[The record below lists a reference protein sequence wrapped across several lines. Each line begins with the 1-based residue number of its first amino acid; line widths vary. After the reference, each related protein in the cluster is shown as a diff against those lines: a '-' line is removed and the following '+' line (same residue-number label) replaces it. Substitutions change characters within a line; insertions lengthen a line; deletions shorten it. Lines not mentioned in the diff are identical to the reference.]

1 MFPQNWEWQGH
12 GAVQITW
19 KSPDGSEQ
27 HIQKLQMLSCVPIV
41 IIPTN
46 TVPIDYAM
54 FLVSPFHK
62 KYHGVQNDI
71 GEKEVD
77 GFAWADEEDEEG
89 VETMFDASGYPDAW
103 VRNGAAPVSLNQWV
117 ISRHWFS
124 RGRKKRSCYFGSM
137 KVWFGIPY

>member
-1 MFPQNWEWQGH
+1 MKNLLGFPHRFSALRNGVDDQLMFPQNWEWQGH

-89 VETMFDASGYPDAW
+89 VETMFDASGYPDA
-103 VRNGAAPVSLNQWV
+103 
-117 ISRHWFS
+117 
-124 RGRKKRSCYFGSM
+124 
-137 KVWFGIPY
+137 